1 MADGSEGRE
10 GGVSRVPVMPMLC
23 MRAEGRT
30 PGDEG
35 RKAIE
40 RNRKTRKFVKE
51 MEEKYGPLWRHGHTE
66 MEGI

>member
-1 MADGSEGRE
+1 
-10 GGVSRVPVMPMLC
+10 MPMLW

-51 MEEKYGPLWRHGHTE
+51 MEEKYGPLWRYGHTE